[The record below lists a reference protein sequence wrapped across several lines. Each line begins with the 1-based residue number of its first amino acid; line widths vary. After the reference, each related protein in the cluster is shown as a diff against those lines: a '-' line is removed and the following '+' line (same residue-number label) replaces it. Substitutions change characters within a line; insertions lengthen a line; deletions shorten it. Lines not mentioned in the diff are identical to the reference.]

1 MQKVLLIG
9 AGYMASEYL
18 KVLKYLNCDV
28 TIVSRS
34 EGKIN
39 LLKKDFPN
47 YIYYTKGIEDYLR
60 SVTELPNFVI
70 NTVNVA
76 SLRNV
81 SLEVLKAGVKNL
93 LIEKP
98 GDLVIGGLKKL
109 NNASIK
115 KSANVFIAYNRR
127 FYSSIGE
134 LKKQIIIDGGITNCH
149 FEFTEWIHTI
159 DPTIYEKETLTKWII
174 ANSSH
179 VIDSVFHLIGFP
191 KDLNAIVGG
200 LNEIIWHPSGSVYT
214 GSGISEKQIPFSYNS
229 DWSSAGRWSIEIF
242 TNKRRFYL
250 KPMEKLFEQKK
261 GSITISEIYLDD
273 QLDKNFKPGL
283 YKQTLAFLNSDF
295 SNLVS
300 IDEQIRAFRFY
311 EKIAGY

>member
-34 EGKIN
+34 EGKIT

-47 YIYYTKGIEDYLR
+47 YIYYTKGIDDYL
-60 SVTELPNFVI
+60 SNVTELPDFVI
-70 NTVNVA
+70 NTVNVS
-76 SLRNV
+76 SLKDV
-81 SLEVLKAGVKNL
+81 SLALLKAGVKNL

-98 GDLVIGGLKKL
+98 GDLVIGGLKDLK
-109 NNASIK
+109 NTFVK

-134 LKKQIIIDGGITNCH
+134 LKKQIIIDGGISNCH

-159 DPTIYEKETLTKWII
+159 DPSIYDNETLTKWII

-179 VIDSVFHLIGFP
+179 VIDTVFHLIGFP
-191 KDLNAIVGG
+191 KDLNTIVGG
-200 LNEIIWHPSGSVYT
+200 VNEIIWHPSGSVFT
-214 GSGISEKQIPFSYNS
+214 GSGISEKNIPFSYNT
-229 DWSSAGRWSIEIF
+229 DWSSAGGWSIEIF

-261 GSITISEIYLDD
+261 GSINISEISLDD
-273 QLDKNFKPGL
+273 EVDKNFKPGL

-295 SNLVS
+295 SDLVS
-300 IDEQIRAFRFY
+300 IDEQIRALSIY